1 MPEQPFQEGFPFT
14 DEQRAILKH
23 PPFEHGRVLAGPG
36 TGKSTTAAALAQELM
51 MRDPIP
57 RVKFLTFTRAAT
69 AELSK
74 LISTQTT
81 EDIKSASTIH
91 SFSVSA
97 IVRNPG
103 CAPFPHPLRISDKYE
118 YEFLIKPHLAQKIN
132 VGKKKLVE
140 LVKEMSAK
148 WASLVEMPNEGVSPE
163 ERARFLGVWMQ
174 HRHVFGYTLLDEL
187 PDLLRQAL
195 RDHDDLLGLDYDLL
209 IVDEYQDLNA
219 CDLEVLHRL
228 SQRGMKILA
237 VGDDNQ
243 SIYYSLRKAHPAG
256 IRNFPQEYE
265 VKRQYDYQ
273 LTICQRSPRTI
284 FNWAQH
290 VIRGL
295 PDFDPHRSP
304 ISFAETAHQ
313 GMCSLLSFP
322 DDDNEARGVFDLIG
336 WLHHHKN
343 IPLSEILILYRTDTF
358 GSPFVDRIYPAL
370 SDNGIELSLSSRIDD
385 LLNDES
391 NRKLLAILHLA
402 VNQED
407 SLAWWTLIK
416 LRPSLGDAFV
426 NYLYNRA
433 VRANTTFGAAFIR
446 EAQNGFVECQP
457 SLRRQTEIASTL
469 WRETFEILNQIMD
482 EEVGTWGRWIIE
494 KIDNGQLPECSQEF
508 RELLLAI
515 DDEAEDEEWDLGRF
529 LSQIQPKG
537 KDLFQSKSN
546 GVRFMTMTGS
556 KGLTARATIVV
567 GVDNDLIP
575 HRWGD
580 VNEERRLLYVAMT
593 RPKEFLFMTWVT
605 MRTGQAAHLGRANF
619 GRRQPTEFLRGGPVE
634 SEDGRGF
641 IENLMV
647 QQN

>member
-1 MPEQPFQEGFPFT
+1 MLNQPVQRAITFT
-14 DEQRAILKH
+14 DEQRAILRH

-36 TGKSTTAAALAQELM
+36 TGKSTTAVALAQELM
-51 MRDPIP
+51 GRDPIP

-74 LISTQTT
+74 LIAAQV
-81 EDIKSASTIH
+81 EGVDAASTIH
-91 SFSVSA
+91 SFSISA
-97 IVRNPG
+97 LLRNPG
-103 CAPFPHPLRISDKYE
+103 CALFPHPLRIPDDYE
-118 YEFLIKPHLAQKIN
+118 YGLLIKSHLAQKLNTGVRQIQ
-132 VGKKKLVE
+132 KLVN
-140 LVKEMSAK
+140 EMSSR
-148 WASLVEMPNEGVSPE
+148 WESLSEIPDESVSLE

-174 HRHVFGYTLLDEL
+174 HRHVFGYTLLAEL
-187 PDLLRQAL
+187 PDLFRQAL
-195 RDHDDLLGLDYDLL
+195 RDHDDLLGLDYELL

-228 SQRGMKILA
+228 AESGIKILA

-243 SIYYSLRKAHPAG
+243 SIYSFRKAHPAG
-256 IRNFPQEYE
+256 IRRFLQDYDVGN
-265 VKRQYDYQ
+265 QYDYQ
-273 LTICQRSPRTI
+273 LTICQRSPRAI

-295 PDFDPHRSP
+295 PDLDLHRPP
-304 ISFAETAHQ
+304 ISFAETAPQ
-313 GMCSLLSFP
+313 GTCSLLRFT
-322 DDDNEARGVFDLIG
+322 DDNSEARGVSALVG
-336 WLHHHKN
+336 WLHHQRN
-343 IPLSEILILYRTDTF
+343 IPLSEILVLYRTDTF
-358 GSPFVDRIYPAL
+358 GSSFVERISPTL
-370 SDNGIELSLSSRIDD
+370 SDNGIELSLSNRIYD

-402 VNQED
+402 TNPED

-426 NYLYNRA
+426 NYLYDRA
-433 VRANTTFGAAFIR
+433 VYANMTFGVAFIR

-457 SLRRQTEIASTL
+457 SLRRQAEIASTL
-469 WRETFEILNQIMD
+469 WRETFESLNQIVD
-482 EEVGTWGRWIIE
+482 EEVSTWGRWIIG
-494 KIDNGQLPECSQEF
+494 KIDDRQLPECSQKF

-515 DDEAEDEEWDLGRF
+515 DAEAEDEEWDLGRF

-556 KGLTARATIVV
+556 KGLTAIATIVV

-575 HRWGD
+575 LRRGD

-593 RPKEFLFMTWVT
+593 RPKEFLFMTWVAR
-605 MRTGQAAHLGRANF
+605 RTGQAAHFGRENY
-619 GRRQPTEFLRGGPVE
+619 GRRQPSEFLRGGPVE
-634 SEDGRGF
+634 SEDGRRF
-641 IENLMV
+641 VDNIMAQHN
-647 QQN
+647 